1 MNQQRQHY
9 TVEHETGQ
17 ASLNP
22 EKELLL
28 FVLKQ
33 AKDDLAV
40 KRPRTIKQKREKEDA
55 YRWFKQQ
62 HSDWFF
68 SFHSLCEQL
77 DMDPG
82 TVRRG
87 IFRRVGIIGPA

>member
-1 MNQQRQHY
+1 MPRY
-9 TVEHETGQ
+9 AVERESGV

-28 FVLKQ
+28 HILEQ

-40 KRPRTIKQKREKEDA
+40 KRPRTTKQKREKEEA
-55 YRWFKQQ
+55 YRWFKQR

-68 SFHSLCEQL
+68 SFYSICEELDVDPDRMRRLIFKQL
-77 DMDPG
+77 D
-82 TVRRG
+82 
-87 IFRRVGIIGPA
+87 IIGAV